1 VQNGFISG
9 GKKDYIDILMPIIL
23 DSDVDLSDTMSWPPL
38 GDMSFSGYEKKR
50 LFRNNGRHGFVDVAA
65 EAGVDNIRDGRGL
78 VVADFDNDGA
88 QDLYAINSN
97 GPAILYH
104 NLAGRQRSWMALRLE
119 GTRSNRDGVGT
130 RVTFH
135 TPEGI
140 KYRESNAGNGF
151 EGAGTI
157 EVHAGLG
164 EAAVVDRLVVEWP
177 SGTRQEFR
185 KVKAR
190 TRYALKEGGELVPLA
205 TP

>member
-1 VQNGFISG
+1 
-9 GKKDYIDILMPIIL
+9 
-23 DSDVDLSDTMSWPPL
+23 
-38 GDMSFSGYEKKR
+38 MSFSGYEKKR

-104 NLAGRQRSWMALRLE
+104 NLAGRQKSWMTIRLE
-119 GTRSNRDGVGT
+119 GTRSNRDALGT

-135 TPEGI
+135 IPEGI
-140 KYRESNAGNGF
+140 KYRETSAGNGF
-151 EGAGTI
+151 EGAGTT

-164 EAAVVDRLVVEWP
+164 ETTVVERLVVEWP

-185 KVKAR
+185 KVEAR
-190 TRYALKEGGELVPLA
+190 TRYALKEGGELVPLPQGA
-205 TP
+205 GKAAP